1 MEQNTIFLN
10 NFCDHFFSQV
20 DKEKSSAELLKFS
33 SNYKDFQES
42 YFKFME
48 EDSNHAER
56 VSKMGPFMRNDLSVV
71 INFLSESVS
80 YSEDSPNTL
89 ESLLEELQSIPS
101 EEESVIEIIN
111 PFRAFEKS
119 YRKFFDLSTTLR
131 VSRYV

>member
-1 MEQNTIFLN
+1 
-10 NFCDHFFSQV
+10 
-20 DKEKSSAELLKFS
+20 
-33 SNYKDFQES
+33 
-42 YFKFME
+42 ME